1 MNSFNIRQLS
11 NSNMGE
17 LQVQIPHGWTL
28 KFKHGWIPT
37 LNYALNM
44 GELKF
49 KSHVDELSNSNMGKL
64 ELSIIHSQIQHGW
77 TQVQI
82 PCGWTLKFNMGEL
95 KLSIMHSQIQHG
107 WTQVQIPYGW
117 ALKFIMG
124 WTQTLN
130 YALSISTWGEL
141 KTLNIMYS
149 QIQHGWTWVQ
159 IQYGCEHSFMH
170 PIDDLKTVPV
180 YMKYQ

>member
-1 MNSFNIRQLS
+1 MSQKKFGWKLNLVKHVFIKHNSGNMNSFNIRQLS

-28 KFKHGWIPT
+28 KFKHGWIQT

-82 PCGWTLKFNMGEL
+82 P
-95 KLSIMHSQIQHG
+95 
-107 WTQVQIPYGW
+107 YGW

-141 KTLNIMYS
+141 ETLNIMYS